1 MIDLNFD
8 TAEANQAYLEGADS
22 NLTDRPQKEKT
33 EAHDVYADD
42 KVVADGAYKEVA
54 NDTAQPVGGVEED
67 GQITINQ

>member
-33 EAHDVYADD
+33 EAHDVYA
-42 KVVADGAYKEVA
+42 KRNVVADGEYKEVA
-54 NDTAQPVGGVEED
+54 EEQEQTIGGVEED

>member
-42 KVVADGAYKEVA
+42 KIVADGAYKEVA
-54 NDTAQPVGGVEED
+54 DDATHTIGGVEED